1 MTVFQVTEI
10 KTKTFYELII
20 ILKYNQVTHCSLLQK
35 KKKRKEEKNSRC
47 KRPSRKHGRAC
58 REDCVLEEGD

>member
-35 KKKRKEEKNSRC
+35 KKKKGRKRRILGARDPAGNTAEPVEKI
-47 KRPSRKHGRAC
+47 
-58 REDCVLEEGD
+58 VF